1 MKTPTPQEQAE
12 MLIKMHFPF
21 AYDGFGMN
29 INVKK
34 ATEKINAT
42 KAAIVTVETVL
53 SAKPIGNSLEYWQ
66 EVLTILKEK
75 L

>member
-12 MLIKMHFPF
+12 MLIEAHLPF
-21 AYDGFGMN
+21 VDG
-29 INVKK
+29 VLPET
-34 ATEKINAT
+34 TEANAT

-53 SAKPIGNSLEYWQ
+53 STMVYQDLDKDYWQ
-66 EVLTILKEK
+66 KVLTTLKGK

>member
-12 MLIKMHFPF
+12 MLIEAHLP
-21 AYDGFGMN
+21 N
-29 INVKK
+29 
-34 ATEKINAT
+34 TEQFDYRNGYQPDKDAAT

-66 EVLTILKEK
+66 EVLTILKGK